1 MGFRR
6 RPSTDGWLI
15 PEMPEE
21 PKKQKQSAENAE
33 SAESAEELGGTRRT
47 WRTTEE
53 CGVTKRNLILLLQ

>member
-1 MGFRR
+1 
-6 RPSTDGWLI
+6 
-15 PEMPEE
+15 MPEE

-33 SAESAEELGGTRRT
+33 SAESAENAEELGGTRRT

>member
-1 MGFRR
+1 
-6 RPSTDGWLI
+6 
-15 PEMPEE
+15 MPEE

-33 SAESAEELGGTRRT
+33 NAENAEELGGT